1 MKMKSQVQFIKDA
14 QKSLRLAAKA
24 ASEEKPGSME
34 GGKGRGKKKTTQK
47 KKKTTQKKK

>member
-34 GGKGRGKKKTTQK
+34 GGKGRGKKKATQK
-47 KKKTTQKKK
+47 KKKATQKKK